1 MTQEEFDKTRV
12 CAGMAAIYKGELVA
26 ISSVNFEEKLLE
38 VVDLDNKQPEPDDFY
53 WVRCENAELI
63 K

>member
-1 MTQEEFDKTRV
+1 MTQDEFDETNF
-12 CAGMAAIYKGELVA
+12 CAGMAAICKGELVV

-38 VVDLDNKQPEPDDFY
+38 VVDFDNKQPEPDDFY
-53 WVRCENAELI
+53 WVRCESLEMT

>member
-1 MTQEEFDKTRV
+1 MTLEEFDKTYF
-12 CAGMAAIYKGELVA
+12 CAGMSAMYKGELVA

-38 VVDLDNKQPEPDDFY
+38 VVDLANAQPEPDDFY
-53 WVRCENAELI
+53 WVRCESVEMA